1 LSDNQLLTIP
11 WTDKLHEPRLYLAG
25 AGGLCLGFLPE
36 FGKTNYVRI
45 SRTPADPAKPALEQV
60 MAKGGDFE
68 IRQLKARAK
77 SRDK

>member
-1 LSDNQLLTIP
+1 MLGLS
-11 WTDKLHEPRLYLAG
+11 PRIWQ
-25 AGGLCLGFLPE
+25 
-36 FGKTNYVRI
+36 TNYVRI

-60 MAKGGDFE
+60 TAKGGDFE